1 MNFRICALLAITA
14 FAVAPDQSSAA
25 NLTTLVSF
33 CALANC
39 VDGDLPSGRLIAD
52 AEGNLF
58 GTTTVGGAHGLGTV
72 FEIAKTDTGYA
83 STPTILVSFCALA
96 NCADGAFPFGGL
108 IADADGNLFGTTEEG
123 GAHGAGVFVK
133 GDGTVF
139 EIRKTRHR
147 YASTPTILASFCALA
162 NCADGAFPRA
172 GLIADDRGN
181 LFGTTFNGGT
191 HGLGTVFEIPKTRHS
206 YASTPTILVSFCTL
220 ANCADGAG
228 PLDSLI
234 ADAEGNLFGTTIDGG
249 ANGEDPLCNLVTTE
263 RCAGTAFEIAKTR
276 HGYAS
281 TPTILVSFCT
291 LANCTD
297 GRAPFA
303 GLIGDA
309 RGNLFGTTPD
319 GGAHGL
325 GTVFEIAKT
334 DTGYASTP
342 TILVNFCALANCADG
357 SSPFAGL
364 IADASGNLFGTTAGG
379 GAHTG
384 GTVFEIPKTATGY
397 AAIPTT
403 LVSFCSL
410 TNCADGF
417 GPENDLI
424 ADRKGNLF
432 GTTVGQAG
440 TVFKIT
446 DSGFVVPPAGPVFAG
461 TPETPHC
468 LGNSVSV
475 LANQY
480 GGVNAAAAALD
491 YPSAQALQKAIMDF
505 CDG

>member
-1 MNFRICALLAITA
+1 
-14 FAVAPDQSSAA
+14 
-25 NLTTLVSF
+25 
-33 CALANC
+33 
-39 VDGDLPSGRLIAD
+39 
-52 AEGNLF
+52 
-58 GTTTVGGAHGLGTV
+58 
-72 FEIAKTDTGYA
+72 
-83 STPTILVSFCALA
+83 
-96 NCADGAFPFGGL
+96 
-108 IADADGNLFGTTEEG
+108 
-123 GAHGAGVFVK
+123 
-133 GDGTVF
+133 
-139 EIRKTRHR
+139 
-147 YASTPTILASFCALA
+147 LA

-181 LFGTTFNGGT
+181 LFGTTFNGGA
-191 HGLGTVFEIPKTRHS
+191 HGLGTVFEIP
-206 YASTPTILVSFCTL
+206 
-220 ANCADGAG
+220 
-228 PLDSLI
+228 
-234 ADAEGNLFGTTIDGG
+234 
-249 ANGEDPLCNLVTTE
+249 
-263 RCAGTAFEIAKTR
+263 KTR

-379 GAHTG
+379 GAHSE